1 MRRSFILRVILT
13 LIVVSALPVQWG
25 CSPTRGLA
33 RPDTALPSTYAV
45 GDSLA
50 ADSVSIVDWK
60 WWEIIGDSTLCRL
73 VRLTLAHNR
82 DLMQAAAR
90 VDEVRELYGVA
101 KADFY
106 PTLSGRVEGNREV
119 KWYHHS
125 DGTANYAPDP
135 QLGIKLTV
143 GWEFNLFGKLNYLRD
158 AASSRFVAT
167 VEDMNA
173 MRMSLVAQ
181 VASAYFRIIALDRQ
195 IDIIENTVETRRQS
209 MEKARLR
216 YEGGLTSAIVY
227 EQTRTEYLTA
237 LSMLPSLQRQCAL
250 LKDALAILSGVMP
263 GELVLD
269 RSLALDDVMP
279 PSLPVGVPSDLLRRR
294 PDLRAS
300 AARVRE
306 AEAGVGVSFADRFPS
321 IYLSFTAGFW
331 NSGFSRLF
339 RSPYNF
345 PIAGISGNIFD
356 FGRKQRA
363 YRASIARYEQARIGY
378 ERDIVNA
385 FGEVRDAVISYGR
398 YREEGA
404 RRMELVDAARR
415 YLSLAMLQYHAGM
428 TSYLDV
434 LDAQR
439 RLFSA
444 QIDYATSLSDQYL
457 AFVQLYKAL
466 GGGWEYE

>member
-1 MRRSFILRVILT
+1 MNAAALLRPLVPLAVT
-13 LIVVSALPVQWG
+13 AMLLALSA

-33 RPDTALPSTYAV
+33 RPDTALPPSYSLA
-45 GDSLA
+45 DSLA
-50 ADSVSIVDWK
+50 TDSISIADWR
-60 WWEIIGDSTLCRL
+60 WWEIAGDTTLCRL
-73 VRLTLAHNR
+73 VRMTLANNR
-82 DLMQAAAR
+82 DLLQAAAR
-90 VDEVRELYGVA
+90 VDEVMELYGIA

-106 PTLSGRVEGNREV
+106 PTLSGRVEANREV
-119 KWYHHS
+119 KWYHHP
-125 DGTANYAPDP
+125 DGTDNYAPDP
-135 QLGIKLTV
+135 QMGIKLTV
-143 GWEFNLFGKLNYLRD
+143 GWEFNLFGRLNYLRD
-158 AASSRFVAT
+158 AASSRFVAS

-181 VASAYFRIIALDRQ
+181 VASTYFRIIALERQ
-195 IDIIENTVETRRQS
+195 IDIIENTVETRRLS
-209 MEKARLR
+209 MDKARLR

-237 LSMLPSLQRQCAL
+237 LSMLPSLQRECAL
-250 LKDALAILSGVMP
+250 LNDALAILSGAYP
-263 GELVLD
+263 GQLRLD
-269 RSLALDDVMP
+269 SPLMLDDIMP

-300 AARVRE
+300 AARVSE
-306 AEAGVGVSFADRFPS
+306 AEAGVGAAFADRFPS

-331 NSGFSRLF
+331 NSGFARLF
-339 RSPYNF
+339 ESPYNF
-345 PIAGISGNIFD
+345 PIGGIAGNILD

-385 FGEVRDAVISYGR
+385 FGEVRDAVISYKR
-398 YREEGA
+398 YSEEGT
-404 RRMELVDAARR
+404 RRIGLVDAARR
-415 YLSLAMLQYHAGM
+415 YLDLAMLQYHAGM
-428 TSYLDV
+428 TNYLDV

-444 QIDYATSLSDQYL
+444 QIDYCTSLRDQYL

-466 GGGWEYE
+466 GGGWEAE